1 MLQVSFTSIILL
13 THKMSE
19 PEGALGIITPA
30 IFKLSLSDGLFF
42 LLSETFLQK
51 LYIQSRQEALLWLR
65 WGDAEL
71 KSLLLGLPFVFR
83 GR

>member
-1 MLQVSFTSIILL
+1 MTHVEQSSNNGAIYCIPTMLQVSFTSIILL

-51 LYIQSRQEALLWLR
+51 LYIQSR
-65 WGDAEL
+65 
-71 KSLLLGLPFVFR
+71 
-83 GR
+83 